1 MTIPFTN
8 IPSNLRTPLFFAEF
22 DNSQANTAST
32 TQRTLIIGQ
41 ALPESSLPAN
51 VPLLVSSTATV
62 AGLAGAGSM
71 LHGQMAAYLANDT
84 AGEVYLLPLSDTD
97 AMVAATGKITVTTP
111 ASATGVISL
120 YIGGIRVQTTVVA
133 TDDANAVATAL
144 AAAIEGKPELPVT
157 VVHTESVAAEDG
169 IIVLT
174 AKNKGAHGNNIDLR
188 LNYLGSAGGE
198 VTPDSL
204 VLTITPM
211 AGGAGTPELAG
222 GLANLQD
229 RTFDFII
236 NPYTDTTSLDAI
248 KAFLSDSTGRWSYS
262 QQLYGHS
269 FAAQSGTYGQ
279 LTAAGEL
286 RNDQHASLLGMHN
299 SPTPAYIW
307 SAAYV
312 GAIAQSLRND
322 PGRPLQTLTVSG
334 VLAPPLSSRFTLTER
349 NNLLHSGISTMTVAD
364 DGTVQ
369 VENIITTYQT
379 NKYGAEDDSYL
390 QIETLFLLM
399 FVTRYLRTQVTSKFA
414 RMKLAADGTRFATG
428 SAIITPN
435 VIRAELIAQYQ
446 TLEFNGYVQDA
457 KGFARGLIVEKNAS
471 NPNRVD
477 VLWTG
482 VLINQLRIFA
492 VLNQFRL
499 QAAV

>member
-22 DNSQANTAST
+22 DNSQANTATT

-41 ALPESSLPAN
+41 MLNSGTLPAD
-51 VPLLVSSTATV
+51 VPVLVSSVATV
-62 AGLAGAGSM
+62 AGQCGAGSM
-71 LHGQMAAYLANDT
+71 LHGQMAAYLANDI
-84 AGEVYLLPLSDTD
+84 AGEVYILPLADAT
-97 AMVAATGKITVTTP
+97 AMVAATGKITVTTQ

-120 YIGGIRVQTTVVA
+120 YIAGIRVQVAVVA
-133 TDDANAVATAL
+133 TDEVAAVATAL
-144 AAAIEGKPELPVT
+144 TAAINTATSLPVT
-157 VVHTESVAAEDG
+157 AAAVDAV
-169 IIVLT
+169 ITLT
-174 AKNKGAHGNNIDLR
+174 AKNKGAHGNTIDLR

-198 VTPDSL
+198 TTPDSL
-204 VLTITPM
+204 VLAFTPM
-211 AGGAGTPELAG
+211 AGGAGAPELDDA
-222 GLANLQD
+222 LANLQD

-236 NPYTDTTSLDAI
+236 NPYTDTASLNKI
-248 KAFLSDSTGRWSYS
+248 KDFLSGSTGRWSYAE
-262 QQLYGHS
+262 QLYGHS

-286 RNDQHASLLGMHN
+286 RNDQHASLLGVN
-299 SPTPAYIW
+299 GSPTPSYIW

-322 PGRPLQTLTVSG
+322 PGRPLQTLAISG
-334 VLAPPLSSRFTLTER
+334 VLAPPLASRFTLTER
-349 NNLLHSGISTMTVAD
+349 NNLLHSGISTITTAD

-369 VENIITTYQT
+369 VENIITTYQK

-399 FVTRYLRTQVTSKFA
+399 FVTRFLRAQVTSKFA
-414 RMKLAADGTRFATG
+414 RMKLAADGTRFAPG

-457 KGFARGLIVEKNAS
+457 KGFAKGLIVEKSAS

-499 QAAV
+499 QASA

>member
-41 ALPESSLPAN
+41 TLPESTLPATIP
-51 VPLLVSSTATV
+51 VLLSSAATA
-62 AGLAGAGSM
+62 ANLAGAGSM

-84 AGEVYLLPLSDTD
+84 AGEVYLLPLSDAD
-97 AMVAATGKITVTTP
+97 SMVAAIGKITVSSP

-133 TDDANAVATAL
+133 TDDVNTIATAL
-144 AAAIEGKPELPVT
+144 AAAIEAKTELPIS
-157 VVHTESVAAEDG
+157 VVHTGDSVSEGAVV
-169 IIVLT
+169 VLA
-174 AKNKGAHGNNIDLR
+174 AKNKGAHGNNIDMR

-198 VTPDSL
+198 TTPESL

-211 AGGAGTPELAG
+211 AGGAGAPDLAA

-236 NPYTDTTSLDAI
+236 NPYTDTASLDAI

-279 LTAAGEL
+279 LTVAGEL
-286 RNDQHASLLGMHN
+286 RNDQHASLLGIHN

-322 PGRPLQTLTVSG
+322 PGRPLQTLAISG

-349 NNLLHSGISTMTVAD
+349 NNLLHSGISTVTVAD
-364 DGTVQ
+364 DGGVQ

-414 RMKLAADGTRFATG
+414 RMKLAADGTRFAPG

-457 KGFARGLIVEKNAS
+457 KGFARGLIVEKSAS
-471 NPNRVD
+471 NPNRID

-499 QAAV
+499 QAAS

>member
-1 MTIPFTN
+1 MTIPFTH

-22 DNSQANTAST
+22 DNSQANTATT

-41 ALPESSLPAN
+41 MLNAGTLPAD
-51 VPLLVSSTATV
+51 VPVLVSSVATV
-62 AGLAGAGSM
+62 AGQCGAGSM
-71 LHGQMAAYLANDT
+71 LHGQMAAYLANDI
-84 AGEVYLLPLSDTD
+84 AGEIYILPLADTE
-97 AMVAATGKITVTTP
+97 AMVAATGKITVTTQ

-120 YIGGIRVQTTVVA
+120 YIAGIRVQVAVVA
-133 TDDANAVATAL
+133 TDEVAAVATAL
-144 AAAIEGKPELPVT
+144 TAAINTTISLPVT
-157 VVHTESVAAEDG
+157 AAAVDAV
-169 IIVLT
+169 ITLT
-174 AKNKGAHGNNIDLR
+174 AKNKGAHGNTIDLR
-188 LNYLGSAGGE
+188 LNYLGSAGSE
-198 VTPDSL
+198 TTPDSL
-204 VLTITPM
+204 VLAFTPM
-211 AGGAGTPELAG
+211 AGGAGVPELDDA
-222 GLANLQD
+222 LANLQD

-236 NPYTDTTSLDAI
+236 NPYTDTASLNKI
-248 KAFLSDSTGRWSYS
+248 KDFLSDSTGRWSYAE
-262 QQLYGHS
+262 QLYGHS

-286 RNDQHASLLGMHN
+286 RNDQHASLLGVN
-299 SPTPAYIW
+299 GSPTPSYIW

-322 PGRPLQTLTVSG
+322 PGRPLQTLAISG
-334 VLAPPLSSRFTLTER
+334 VLAPPLASCFTLTER
-349 NNLLHSGISTMTVAD
+349 NNLLHSGISTVTTAD

-369 VENIITTYQT
+369 VENIITTYQK

-399 FVTRYLRTQVTSKFA
+399 FVTRFLRTQVTSKFA
-414 RMKLAADGTRFATG
+414 RMKLAADGTRFAPG

-457 KGFARGLIVEKNAS
+457 KGFAKGLIVEKSAS

-499 QAAV
+499 QASA

>member
-1 MTIPFTN
+1 MTIPFTH

-22 DNSQANTAST
+22 DNSQANTATT

-41 ALPESSLPAN
+41 MLNAGTLPAD
-51 VPLLVSSTATV
+51 VPVLVSSVATV
-62 AGLAGAGSM
+62 AGQCGAGSM
-71 LHGQMAAYLANDT
+71 LHGQMAAYLANDI
-84 AGEVYLLPLSDTD
+84 AGEIYILPLADTE
-97 AMVAATGKITVTTP
+97 AMVAATGKITVTTQ

-120 YIGGIRVQTTVVA
+120 YIAGIRVQVAVVA
-133 TDDANAVATAL
+133 TDEVAAVATAL
-144 AAAIEGKPELPVT
+144 TAAINTTTSLPVT
-157 VVHTESVAAEDG
+157 AAAVDAV
-169 IIVLT
+169 ITLT
-174 AKNKGAHGNNIDLR
+174 AKNKGAHGNTIDLR

-198 VTPDSL
+198 TTPDSL
-204 VLTITPM
+204 VLAFTPM
-211 AGGAGTPELAG
+211 AGGAGAPELDDA
-222 GLANLQD
+222 LANLQD

-236 NPYTDTTSLDAI
+236 NPYTDTASLNKI
-248 KAFLSDSTGRWSYS
+248 KEFLSDSTGRWSYAE
-262 QQLYGHS
+262 QLYGHS

-286 RNDQHASLLGMHN
+286 RNDQHASLLGVN
-299 SPTPAYIW
+299 GSPTPSYIW

-322 PGRPLQTLTVSG
+322 PGRPLQTLAIGG
-334 VLAPPLSSRFTLTER
+334 VLAPPLASRFTLTER
-349 NNLLHSGISTMTVAD
+349 NNLLHSGISTVTTAD

-369 VENIITTYQT
+369 VENIITTYQK

-399 FVTRYLRTQVTSKFA
+399 FVTRFLRTQVTSKFA
-414 RMKLAADGTRFATG
+414 RMKLAADGTRFAPG

-457 KGFARGLIVEKNAS
+457 KGFAKGLIVEKSAS

-499 QAAV
+499 QASA

>member
-22 DNSQANTAST
+22 DNSQANTATT
-32 TQRTLIIGQ
+32 TQRTLIMGQ
-41 ALPESSLPAN
+41 MLTDGTLPAN
-51 VPLLVSSTATV
+51 IPVLVSSVATV
-62 AGLAGAGSM
+62 AGQCGAGSM

-84 AGEVYLLPLSDTD
+84 AGEIYILPLSD
-97 AMVAATGKITVTTP
+97 AESMVAATGKITVTTQ

-120 YIGGIRVQTTVVA
+120 YIAGIRVQVAVVA
-133 TDDANAVATAL
+133 TDEVAEIATVLTSAINAASALPVTAAAL
-144 AAAIEGKPELPVT
+144 AA
-157 VVHTESVAAEDG
+157 G
-169 IIVLT
+169 ITLT
-174 AKNKGAHGNNIDLR
+174 AKNKGAHGNTIDLR

-198 VTPDSL
+198 TTPDSL
-204 VLTITPM
+204 VLTFTPM
-211 AGGAGTPELAG
+211 AGGAGAPELDDA
-222 GLANLQD
+222 LANLQD

-236 NPYTDTTSLDAI
+236 NPYTDTASLNKI
-248 KAFLSDSTGRWSYS
+248 KEFLSDSTGRWSYAE
-262 QQLYGHS
+262 QLYGHS

-286 RNDQHASLLGMHN
+286 RNDQHASLLGVN
-299 SPTPAYIW
+299 GSPTPSYIW

-322 PGRPLQTLTVSG
+322 PGRPLQTLAISG
-334 VLAPPLSSRFTLTER
+334 VLAPPLASRFTLTER
-349 NNLLHSGISTMTVAD
+349 NNLLHSGISTVTTTD

-369 VENIITTYQT
+369 VENIITTYQK

-399 FVTRYLRTQVTSKFA
+399 FVTRFLRTQVTSKFA
-414 RMKLAADGTRFATG
+414 RMKLAADGTRFAPG

-457 KGFARGLIVEKNAS
+457 KGFAKGLIVEKSAS

-499 QAAV
+499 QASA

>member
-41 ALPESSLPAN
+41 TRAGSTLPAN
-51 VPLLVSSTATV
+51 IPLLVSSTATV
-62 AGLAGAGSM
+62 AGLSGAGSM

-84 AGEVYLLPLSDTD
+84 AGEIYLLPLSDAD
-97 AMVAATGKITVTTP
+97 SMVAAIGKITINTA
-111 ASATGVISL
+111 ASETGVISL

-133 TDDANAVATAL
+133 TDSVSTIAAAL
-144 AAAIEGKPELPVT
+144 AAAIENQPELPVT
-157 VVHTESVAAEDG
+157 VVHTGDMVSEGAVV
-169 IIVLT
+169 VLE

-188 LNYLGSAGGE
+188 LNYLGNAGGE
-198 VTPDSL
+198 ITPESL
-204 VLTITPM
+204 VLMITPM
-211 AGGAGTPELAG
+211 AGGAGAPELAD

-236 NPYTDTTSLDAI
+236 NPYTDTASLDAI
-248 KAFLSDSTGRWSYS
+248 KDFLSDSTGRWSYR

-286 RNDQHASLLGMHN
+286 RNDQHASLLGIHN
-299 SPTPAYIW
+299 SPTPAHIW

-322 PGRPLQTLTVSG
+322 PGRPLQTLAIRG

-349 NNLLHSGISTMTVAD
+349 NNLLHSGISTVTVAD
-364 DGTVQ
+364 DSTVQ
-369 VENIITTYQT
+369 VENIITTYQK

-399 FVTRYLRTQVTSKFA
+399 FVTRFLRTQVTSKFA
-414 RMKLAADGTRFATG
+414 RMKLAADGTRFAPG

-457 KGFARGLIVEKNAS
+457 KGFARGLIVEKSAS
-471 NPNRVD
+471 NPNRLMCCGPVC
-477 VLWTG
+477 
-482 VLINQLRIFA
+482 
-492 VLNQFRL
+492 
-499 QAAV
+499 

>member
-1 MTIPFTN
+1 MTLPFSHIPN
-8 IPSNLRTPLFFAEF
+8 NLRTPLFFAEF
-22 DNSQANTAST
+22 DNSQANSATT

-41 ALPESSLPAN
+41 MLAAATLPPN
-51 VPLLVSSTATV
+51 VPVLVSSVATV
-62 AGLAGAGSM
+62 AGLCGAGSM
-71 LHGQMAAYLANDT
+71 LQGQMAAYLANDI
-84 AGEVYLLPLSDTD
+84 AGEIYILPLSDAE

-111 ASATGVISL
+111 ASATGAISL
-120 YIGGIRVQTTVVA
+120 YIAGIRVQIAVVA
-133 TDDANAVATAL
+133 TDDVATIATAL
-144 AAAIEGKPELPVT
+144 TTAINAATALPVIATAAAGVIT
-157 VVHTESVAAEDG
+157 
-169 IIVLT
+169 LT
-174 AKNKGAHGNNIDLR
+174 AKNKGAHGNAIDVR

-198 VTPDSL
+198 NTPDSL
-204 VLTITPM
+204 ALTITPM
-211 AGGAGTPELAG
+211 SGGAGAPELDDA
-222 GLANLQD
+222 LANLQD

-236 NPYTDTTSLDAI
+236 NPYTDTASLNKLKD
-248 KAFLSDSTGRWSYS
+248 FLSDSTGRWSYAE
-262 QQLYGHS
+262 QLYGHS

-286 RNDQHASLLGMHN
+286 RNDQHASLLGVN
-299 SPTPAYIW
+299 GSPTPSYIW

-322 PGRPLQTLTVSG
+322 PGRPLQTLSIAG
-334 VLAPPLSSRFTLTER
+334 VLAPPLASRFTLTER
-349 NNLLHSGISTMTVAD
+349 NNLLHSGISTVTVAD

-369 VENIITTYQT
+369 VENIITTYQK
-379 NKYGAEDDSYL
+379 NGFGAEDDSYL

-399 FVTRYLRTQVTSKFA
+399 FITRYMRTQVTSKFA
-414 RMKLAADGTRFATG
+414 RMKLAADGTRFAPG

-446 TLEFNGYVQDA
+446 ALEFSGYVQDA
-457 KGFARGLIVEKNAS
+457 KGFAKGLIVEKSAS

-499 QAAV
+499 QASA

>member
-1 MTIPFTN
+1 MTIPFTH

-22 DNSQANTAST
+22 DNSQANTATT

-41 ALPESSLPAN
+41 MLNAGTLPAD
-51 VPLLVSSTATV
+51 VPVLVSSVATV
-62 AGLAGAGSM
+62 AGQCGAGSM
-71 LHGQMAAYLANDT
+71 LHGQMAAYLANDI
-84 AGEVYLLPLSDTD
+84 AGEIYILPLADTE
-97 AMVAATGKITVTTP
+97 AMVAATGKITVTTQ

-120 YIGGIRVQTTVVA
+120 YIAGIRVQVAVVA
-133 TDDANAVATAL
+133 TDEVAAVATAL
-144 AAAIEGKPELPVT
+144 TAAINTTISLPVT
-157 VVHTESVAAEDG
+157 AAAVDAV
-169 IIVLT
+169 ITLT
-174 AKNKGAHGNNIDLR
+174 AKNKGAHGNTIDLR

-198 VTPDSL
+198 TTPDSL
-204 VLTITPM
+204 VLAFTPM
-211 AGGAGTPELAG
+211 AGGAGVPELDDA
-222 GLANLQD
+222 LANLQD

-236 NPYTDTTSLDAI
+236 NPYTDTASLNKI
-248 KAFLSDSTGRWSYS
+248 KDFLSDSTGRWSYAE
-262 QQLYGHS
+262 QLYGHS

-286 RNDQHASLLGMHN
+286 RNDQHASLLGVN
-299 SPTPAYIW
+299 GSPTPSYIW

-322 PGRPLQTLTVSG
+322 PGRPLQTLTISG
-334 VLAPPLSSRFTLTER
+334 VLAPPLASRFTLTER
-349 NNLLHSGISTMTVAD
+349 NNLLHSGISTVTTAD
-364 DGTVQ
+364 DGSVQ
-369 VENIITTYQT
+369 VENIITTYQK

-399 FVTRYLRTQVTSKFA
+399 FVTRFLRTQVTSKFA
-414 RMKLAADGTRFATG
+414 RMKLAADGTRFAPG

-457 KGFARGLIVEKNAS
+457 KGFAKGLIVEKSAS

-499 QAAV
+499 QASA

>member
-22 DNSQANTAST
+22 DNSQANTATT

-41 ALPESSLPAN
+41 MLDSSTLPAD
-51 VPLLVSSTATV
+51 VPVLVSSVATV
-62 AGLAGAGSM
+62 AGQCGAGSM

-84 AGEVYLLPLSDTD
+84 AGEIYILPLSDAT
-97 AMVAATGKITVTTP
+97 AMVAATGKITVTTQ

-120 YIGGIRVQTTVVA
+120 YIAGIRVQVAVVA
-133 TDDANAVATAL
+133 TDEVAAVATAL
-144 AAAIEGKPELPVT
+144 TAAINTTASLPVT
-157 VVHTESVAAEDG
+157 AAAVDAV
-169 IIVLT
+169 ITLT
-174 AKNKGAHGNNIDLR
+174 AKNKGAHGNTLDLR

-198 VTPDSL
+198 TTPDSL
-204 VLTITPM
+204 VLTFTPM
-211 AGGAGTPELAG
+211 AGGAGAPELDDA
-222 GLANLQD
+222 LANLQD

-236 NPYTDTTSLDAI
+236 NPYTDTASLNKI
-248 KAFLSDSTGRWSYS
+248 KEFLSDSTGRWSYAE
-262 QQLYGHS
+262 QLYGHS

-286 RNDQHASLLGMHN
+286 RNDQHASLLGVN
-299 SPTPAYIW
+299 GSPTPSYIW

-322 PGRPLQTLTVSG
+322 PGRPLQTLAISG
-334 VLAPPLSSRFTLTER
+334 VLAPPLASRFTLTER
-349 NNLLHSGISTMTVAD
+349 NNLLHSGISTVTTAD

-369 VENIITTYQT
+369 VENIITTYQK

-399 FVTRYLRTQVTSKFA
+399 FVTRFLRTQVTSKFA
-414 RMKLAADGTRFATG
+414 RMKLAADGTRFAPG

-457 KGFARGLIVEKNAS
+457 KGFAKGLIVEKSAS

-499 QAAV
+499 QASA

>member
-1 MTIPFTN
+1 MTIPFTH

-22 DNSQANTAST
+22 DNSQANTATT

-41 ALPESSLPAN
+41 MLASGSLPADIP
-51 VPLLVSSTATV
+51 VLVSSVATV
-62 AGLAGAGSM
+62 AGQGGAGSM
-71 LHGQMAAYLANDT
+71 LHGQMAAYLANDI
-84 AGEVYLLPLSDTD
+84 AGEIYILPLSD
-97 AMVAATGKITVTTP
+97 AESMVAATGKITVTTQ

-120 YIGGIRVQTTVVA
+120 YIAGIRVQVAVVA
-133 TDDANAVATAL
+133 TDEVAEIATAL
-144 AAAIEGKPELPVT
+144 TAAINAASALPVT
-157 VVHTESVAAEDG
+157 AAAVG
-169 IIVLT
+169 AVITLT
-174 AKNKGAHGNNIDLR
+174 AKNKGAHGNTIDLR
-188 LNYLGSAGGE
+188 LNYLGGAGGE
-198 VTPDSL
+198 TTPDSL
-204 VLTITPM
+204 VLTFTLM
-211 AGGAGTPELAG
+211 AGGAGAPELDDA
-222 GLANLQD
+222 LANLQD

-236 NPYTDTTSLDAI
+236 NPYTDTASLNKI
-248 KAFLSDSTGRWSYS
+248 KEFLSDSTGRWSYAE
-262 QQLYGHS
+262 QLYGHS

-286 RNDQHASLLGMHN
+286 RNDQHASLLGVN
-299 SPTPAYIW
+299 GSPTPSYIW

-322 PGRPLQTLTVSG
+322 PGRPLQTLAISG
-334 VLAPPLSSRFTLTER
+334 VLAPPLASRFTLTER
-349 NNLLHSGISTMTVAD
+349 NNLLHSGISTVTVTD

-369 VENIITTYQT
+369 VENIITTYQK

-399 FVTRYLRTQVTSKFA
+399 FVTRFLRTQVTSKFA
-414 RMKLAADGTRFATG
+414 RMKLAADGTRFAPG

-435 VIRAELIAQYQ
+435 IIRAELIAQYQ

-457 KGFARGLIVEKNAS
+457 KGFAKGLIVEKSAS

-499 QAAV
+499 QASA

>member
-1 MTIPFTN
+1 MTIHFTH

-22 DNSQANTAST
+22 DNSQANTATT

-41 ALPESSLPAN
+41 MLNAGTLPAD
-51 VPLLVSSTATV
+51 VPVLVSSVATV
-62 AGLAGAGSM
+62 AGQCGAGSM
-71 LHGQMAAYLANDT
+71 LHGQMAAYLANDI
-84 AGEVYLLPLSDTD
+84 AGEIYILPLADTE
-97 AMVAATGKITVTTP
+97 AMVTATGKITVTTQ

-120 YIGGIRVQTTVVA
+120 YIAGIRVQVAVVA
-133 TDDANAVATAL
+133 TDEVAAVATAL
-144 AAAIEGKPELPVT
+144 TAAINTTTSLPVT
-157 VVHTESVAAEDG
+157 AAAVDAV
-169 IIVLT
+169 ITLT
-174 AKNKGAHGNNIDLR
+174 AKNKGAHGNTIDLR

-198 VTPDSL
+198 TTPDSL
-204 VLTITPM
+204 VLAFTPM
-211 AGGAGTPELAG
+211 AGGAGAPELDDA
-222 GLANLQD
+222 LANLQD

-236 NPYTDTTSLDAI
+236 NPYTDTASLNKI
-248 KAFLSDSTGRWSYS
+248 KDFLSDSTGRWSYAE
-262 QQLYGHS
+262 QLYGHS

-286 RNDQHASLLGMHN
+286 RNDQHASLLGVN
-299 SPTPAYIW
+299 GSPTPSYIW

-322 PGRPLQTLTVSG
+322 PGRPLQTLAIGG
-334 VLAPPLSSRFTLTER
+334 VLAPPLASRFTLTER
-349 NNLLHSGISTMTVAD
+349 NNLLHSGISTVTTAD

-369 VENIITTYQT
+369 VENIITTYQK

-399 FVTRYLRTQVTSKFA
+399 FVTRFLRTQVTSKFA
-414 RMKLAADGTRFATG
+414 RMKLAADGTRFAPG

-457 KGFARGLIVEKNAS
+457 KGFAKGLIVEKSAS

-499 QAAV
+499 QASA

>member
-1 MTIPFTN
+1 MTIPFTH

-22 DNSQANTAST
+22 DNSQANTATT

-41 ALPESSLPAN
+41 MLNAGTLPAD
-51 VPLLVSSTATV
+51 VPVLVSSVATV
-62 AGLAGAGSM
+62 AGQCGAGSM
-71 LHGQMAAYLANDT
+71 LHGQMAAYLANDI
-84 AGEVYLLPLSDTD
+84 AGEIYILPLADTE
-97 AMVAATGKITVTTP
+97 AMVAATGKITVTTQ

-120 YIGGIRVQTTVVA
+120 YIAGIRVQVAVVA
-133 TDDANAVATAL
+133 TDEVAAVATAL
-144 AAAIEGKPELPVT
+144 TAAINTTTSLPVT
-157 VVHTESVAAEDG
+157 AAAVDTV
-169 IIVLT
+169 ITLT
-174 AKNKGAHGNNIDLR
+174 AKNKGAHGNTIDLR

-198 VTPDSL
+198 TTPDSL
-204 VLTITPM
+204 VLAFTPM
-211 AGGAGTPELAG
+211 AGGAGAPELDDA
-222 GLANLQD
+222 LANLQD

-236 NPYTDTTSLDAI
+236 NPYTDTASLNKI
-248 KAFLSDSTGRWSYS
+248 KDFLSDSTGRWSYAE
-262 QQLYGHS
+262 QLYGHS

-286 RNDQHASLLGMHN
+286 RNDQHASLLGVN
-299 SPTPAYIW
+299 GSPTPSYIW

-322 PGRPLQTLTVSG
+322 PGRPLQTLAIGG
-334 VLAPPLSSRFTLTER
+334 VLAPPLASRFTLTER
-349 NNLLHSGISTMTVAD
+349 NNLLHSGISTVTTAD

-369 VENIITTYQT
+369 VENIITTYQK

-399 FVTRYLRTQVTSKFA
+399 FVTRFLRTQVTSKFA
-414 RMKLAADGTRFATG
+414 RMKLAADGTRFAPG

-457 KGFARGLIVEKNAS
+457 KGFAKGLIVEKSAS

-499 QAAV
+499 QASA

>member
-1 MTIPFTN
+1 M
-8 IPSNLRTPLFFAEF
+8 PSNLRTPLFFAEF
-22 DNSQANTAST
+22 DNSQANTATT

-41 ALPESSLPAN
+41 MLNAGTLPAD
-51 VPLLVSSTATV
+51 VPVLVSSVATV
-62 AGLAGAGSM
+62 AGQCGAGSM
-71 LHGQMAAYLANDT
+71 LHGQMAAYLANDI
-84 AGEVYLLPLSDTD
+84 AGEIYILPLADTE
-97 AMVAATGKITVTTP
+97 AMVAATGKITVTTQ

-120 YIGGIRVQTTVVA
+120 YIAGIRVQVAVVA
-133 TDDANAVATAL
+133 TDEVAAVATAL
-144 AAAIEGKPELPVT
+144 TAAINTTTSLPVT
-157 VVHTESVAAEDG
+157 AAAVDAV
-169 IIVLT
+169 ITLT
-174 AKNKGAHGNNIDLR
+174 AKNKGAHGNTIDLR

-198 VTPDSL
+198 TTPDSL
-204 VLTITPM
+204 VLAFTPM
-211 AGGAGTPELAG
+211 AGGAGAPELDDA
-222 GLANLQD
+222 LANLQD

-236 NPYTDTTSLDAI
+236 NPYTDTASLNKI
-248 KAFLSDSTGRWSYS
+248 KDFLSDSTGRWSYAE
-262 QQLYGHS
+262 QLYGHS

-286 RNDQHASLLGMHN
+286 RNDQHASLLGVN
-299 SPTPAYIW
+299 GSPTPSYIW

-322 PGRPLQTLTVSG
+322 PGRPLQTLAIGG
-334 VLAPPLSSRFTLTER
+334 VLAPPLASRFTLTER
-349 NNLLHSGISTMTVAD
+349 NNLLHSGISTVTTAD

-369 VENIITTYQT
+369 VENIITTYQK

-399 FVTRYLRTQVTSKFA
+399 FVTRFLRTQVTSKFA
-414 RMKLAADGTRFATG
+414 RMKLAADGTRFAPG

-457 KGFARGLIVEKNAS
+457 KGFAKGLIVEKSAS

-499 QAAV
+499 QASA

>member
-1 MTIPFTN
+1 MTIPFTH

-22 DNSQANTAST
+22 DNSQANTATT

-41 ALPESSLPAN
+41 MLASGSLPADIP
-51 VPLLVSSTATV
+51 VLVSSVATV
-62 AGLAGAGSM
+62 AGQAGAGSM
-71 LHGQMAAYLANDT
+71 LHGQMAAYLANDI
-84 AGEVYLLPLSDTD
+84 AGEIYILPLSD
-97 AMVAATGKITVTTP
+97 AESMVAATGKITVTTQ

-120 YIGGIRVQTTVVA
+120 YIAGIRVQVAVVA
-133 TDDANAVATAL
+133 TDEVAEIATAL
-144 AAAIEGKPELPVT
+144 TAAINAASALPVT
-157 VVHTESVAAEDG
+157 AAAVDAV
-169 IIVLT
+169 ITLT
-174 AKNKGAHGNNIDLR
+174 AKNKGAHGNTIDLR
-188 LNYLGSAGGE
+188 LNYLGGAGGE
-198 VTPDSL
+198 TTPDSL
-204 VLTITPM
+204 VLTLIPM
-211 AGGAGTPELAG
+211 AGGAGAPELDDA
-222 GLANLQD
+222 LANLQD

-236 NPYTDTTSLDAI
+236 NPYTDTASLNKI
-248 KAFLSDSTGRWSYS
+248 KEFLSDSTGRWSYAE
-262 QQLYGHS
+262 QLYGHS

-286 RNDQHASLLGMHN
+286 RNDQHASLLGIN
-299 SPTPAYIW
+299 GSPTPSYIW

-322 PGRPLQTLTVSG
+322 PGRPLQTLAISG
-334 VLAPPLSSRFTLTER
+334 VLAPPLASRFTLTER
-349 NNLLHSGISTMTVAD
+349 NNLLHSGISTVTVTD

-369 VENIITTYQT
+369 VENIITTYQK

-399 FVTRYLRTQVTSKFA
+399 FVTRFLRTQVTSKFA
-414 RMKLAADGTRFATG
+414 RMKLAADGTRFAPG

-457 KGFARGLIVEKNAS
+457 KGFAKGLKVEKSAS

-492 VLNQFRL
+492 VLNQFRF
-499 QAAV
+499 QASA

>member
-22 DNSQANTAST
+22 DNSQANTATT
-32 TQRTLIIGQ
+32 TQRTLIMGQ
-41 ALPESSLPAN
+41 MLTDGTLPAN
-51 VPLLVSSTATV
+51 IPVLVSSVATV
-62 AGLAGAGSM
+62 AGQCGAGSM

-84 AGEVYLLPLSDTD
+84 AGEIYILPLSDTT
-97 AMVAATGKITVTTP
+97 AMVAATGKITVTTQ

-120 YIGGIRVQTTVVA
+120 YIAGIRVQVAVVA
-133 TDDANAVATAL
+133 TDEVAEIATAL
-144 AAAIEGKPELPVT
+144 TAAINTTASLPVT
-157 VVHTESVAAEDG
+157 AAAVDAV
-169 IIVLT
+169 ITLT
-174 AKNKGAHGNNIDLR
+174 AKNKGAHGNIIDLR

-198 VTPDSL
+198 TTPDSL
-204 VLTITPM
+204 VLTFTPM
-211 AGGAGTPELAG
+211 AGGAGAPELDDA
-222 GLANLQD
+222 LANLQD

-236 NPYTDTTSLDAI
+236 NPYTDTASLNKI
-248 KAFLSDSTGRWSYS
+248 KEFLSDSTGRWSYAE
-262 QQLYGHS
+262 QLYGHS

-286 RNDQHASLLGMHN
+286 RNDQHASLLGVN
-299 SPTPAYIW
+299 GSPTPSYIW

-322 PGRPLQTLTVSG
+322 PGRPLQTLAISG
-334 VLAPPLSSRFTLTER
+334 VLAPPLANRFTLTER
-349 NNLLHSGISTMTVAD
+349 NNLLHSGISTVTVTD

-369 VENIITTYQT
+369 VENIITTYQK

-399 FVTRYLRTQVTSKFA
+399 FVTRFLRTQVTSKFA
-414 RMKLAADGTRFATG
+414 RMKLAANGTRFAPG

-457 KGFARGLIVEKNAS
+457 KGFAKGLIVEKSAS

-499 QAAV
+499 QASA

>member
-1 MTIPFTN
+1 MTLPFSHIPN
-8 IPSNLRTPLFFAEF
+8 NLRTPLFFAEF
-22 DNSQANTAST
+22 DNSQANSATT

-41 ALPESSLPAN
+41 MLAAATLPPNLP
-51 VPLLVSSTATV
+51 VLVSSVATV
-62 AGLAGAGSM
+62 AGLCGAGSM
-71 LHGQMAAYLANDT
+71 LQGQMAAYLANDI
-84 AGEVYLLPLSDTD
+84 AGEIYILPLSDAE

-111 ASATGVISL
+111 ASATGAISL
-120 YIGGIRVQTTVVA
+120 YIAGIRVQIAVVA
-133 TDDANAVATAL
+133 TDDVATIATAL
-144 AAAIEGKPELPVT
+144 TAAINAATALPVIATAAAGVIT
-157 VVHTESVAAEDG
+157 
-169 IIVLT
+169 LT
-174 AKNKGAHGNNIDLR
+174 AKNKGAHGNAIDVR

-198 VTPDSL
+198 NTPDSL
-204 VLTITPM
+204 ALTITPM
-211 AGGAGTPELAG
+211 SGGAGAPELDDA
-222 GLANLQD
+222 LANLQD

-236 NPYTDTTSLDAI
+236 NPYTDTASLNKLKD
-248 KAFLSDSTGRWSYS
+248 FLSDSTGRWSYAE
-262 QQLYGHS
+262 QLYGHS

-286 RNDQHASLLGMHN
+286 RNDQHASLLGVN
-299 SPTPAYIW
+299 GSPTPSYIW

-322 PGRPLQTLTVSG
+322 PGRPLQTLSIAG
-334 VLAPPLSSRFTLTER
+334 VLAPPLASRFTLTER
-349 NNLLHSGISTMTVAD
+349 NNLLHSGISTVTVAD

-369 VENIITTYQT
+369 VENIITTYQK
-379 NKYGAEDDSYL
+379 NGFGAEDDSYL

-399 FVTRYLRTQVTSKFA
+399 FVTRYMRTQVTSKFA
-414 RMKLAADGTRFATG
+414 RMKLAADGTRFAPG

-446 TLEFNGYVQDA
+446 ALEFSGYVQDA
-457 KGFARGLIVEKNAS
+457 KGFAKGLIVEKSAS

-499 QAAV
+499 QASA

>member
-22 DNSQANTAST
+22 DNSQANTATT

-41 ALPESSLPAN
+41 MLDSSTLPADMP
-51 VPLLVSSTATV
+51 VLVSSVATV
-62 AGLAGAGSM
+62 AGQCGAGSM

-84 AGEVYLLPLSDTD
+84 AGEIYILPLSDAD
-97 AMVAATGKITVTTP
+97 SMVAAVGKITVTTP

-120 YIGGIRVQTTVVA
+120 YIGGIRVQVAVVA
-133 TDDANAVATAL
+133 TDDVNAVAAAL
-144 AAAIEGKPELPVT
+144 ASAIEARTELPVT
-157 VVHTESVAAEDG
+157 VVHTGEMVSEGA
-169 IIVLT
+169 IVVLS
-174 AKNKGAHGNNIDLR
+174 AKNKGAHGNTIDLR

-198 VTPDSL
+198 TTPDSM
-204 VLTITPM
+204 VLTLTPM
-211 AGGAGTPELAG
+211 TGGAGAPEMDDA
-222 GLANLQD
+222 LANLQD

-236 NPYTDTTSLDAI
+236 NPYTDTASLNKI
-248 KAFLSDSTGRWSYS
+248 KEFLSDSTGRWSYAE
-262 QQLYGHS
+262 QLYGHS

-286 RNDQHASLLGMHN
+286 RNDQHASLLGIN
-299 SPTPAYIW
+299 GSPTPSYVW

-322 PGRPLQTLTVSG
+322 PGRPLQTLAISG
-334 VLAPPLSSRFTLTER
+334 VLAPPLASRFTLTER
-349 NNLLHSGISTMTVAD
+349 NNLLHSGISTVTVAD
-364 DGTVQ
+364 DSTVQ
-369 VENIITTYQT
+369 VENIITTYQK

-399 FVTRYLRTQVTSKFA
+399 FVTRFLRTQVTSKFA
-414 RMKLAADGTRFATG
+414 RMKLAADGTRFAPG

-457 KGFARGLIVEKNAS
+457 KGFAKGLIVEKSAS

-499 QAAV
+499 QASA

>member
-22 DNSQANTAST
+22 DNSQANTATT
-32 TQRTLIIGQ
+32 TQRTLIMGQ
-41 ALPESSLPAN
+41 MLGEGTLPADMP
-51 VPLLVSSTATV
+51 VLVSSVATV
-62 AGLAGAGSM
+62 AGQCGAGSM

-84 AGEVYLLPLSDTD
+84 AGEIYILPLSD
-97 AMVAATGKITVTTP
+97 AESMVVATGKITVTTQ

-120 YIGGIRVQTTVVA
+120 YIAGIRVQVAVVA
-133 TDDANAVATAL
+133 TDDVAAIATAL
-144 AAAIEGKPELPVT
+144 TAAINAASALPVT
-157 VVHTESVAAEDG
+157 AVAVDA
-169 IIVLT
+169 IITLT
-174 AKNKGAHGNNIDLR
+174 AKNKGAHGNTIDLR

-198 VTPDSL
+198 TTPDSL
-204 VLTITPM
+204 VLTFTPM
-211 AGGAGTPELAG
+211 AGGAGAPELDDA
-222 GLANLQD
+222 LANLQD

-236 NPYTDTTSLDAI
+236 NPYTDTASLNKI
-248 KAFLSDSTGRWSYS
+248 KEFLSDSTGRWSYA

-286 RNDQHASLLGMHN
+286 RNDQHASLLGVN
-299 SPTPAYIW
+299 GSPTPSYVW

-322 PGRPLQTLTVSG
+322 PGRPLQTLAISG
-334 VLAPPLSSRFTLTER
+334 VLAPPLASRFTLTER
-349 NNLLHSGISTMTVAD
+349 NNLLHSGISTVTVTD

-369 VENIITTYQT
+369 VENIITTYQK

-399 FVTRYLRTQVTSKFA
+399 FVTRFLRTQVTSKFA
-414 RMKLAADGTRFATG
+414 RMKLAADGTRFAPG

-435 VIRAELIAQYQ
+435 IIRAELIAQYQ

-457 KGFARGLIVEKNAS
+457 KGFAKGLIVEKSAS

-499 QAAV
+499 QASA

>member
-22 DNSQANTAST
+22 DNSQANTATT
-32 TQRTLIIGQ
+32 TQRTLIMGQ
-41 ALPESSLPAN
+41 MLDEGTLPADMP
-51 VPLLVSSTATV
+51 VLVSSVATV
-62 AGLAGAGSM
+62 AGQCGAGSM

-84 AGEVYLLPLSDTD
+84 AGEIYILPLSD
-97 AMVAATGKITVTTP
+97 AESMVAATGKITVTTQ

-120 YIGGIRVQTTVVA
+120 YIAGIRVQVAVVA
-133 TDDANAVATAL
+133 TDDVAAIATAL
-144 AAAIEGKPELPVT
+144 TAAINAASALPVT
-157 VVHTESVAAEDG
+157 AVAVEAV
-169 IIVLT
+169 ITLT
-174 AKNKGAHGNNIDLR
+174 AKNKGAHGNTIDLR
-188 LNYLGSAGGE
+188 LNYLGSTGGE
-198 VTPDSL
+198 TTPDSL
-204 VLTITPM
+204 VLTFTPM
-211 AGGAGTPELAG
+211 AGGAGAPELDDA
-222 GLANLQD
+222 LANLQD

-236 NPYTDTTSLDAI
+236 NPYTDTASLNKI
-248 KAFLSDSTGRWSYS
+248 KEFLSDSTGRWSYS

-286 RNDQHASLLGMHN
+286 RNDQHASLLGVN
-299 SPTPAYIW
+299 GSPTPSYVW

-322 PGRPLQTLTVSG
+322 PGRPLQTLAISG
-334 VLAPPLSSRFTLTER
+334 VLAPPLASRFTLTER
-349 NNLLHSGISTMTVAD
+349 NNLLHSGVSTVTVTD

-369 VENIITTYQT
+369 VENIITTYQK

-399 FVTRYLRTQVTSKFA
+399 FVTRFLRTQVTSKFA
-414 RMKLAADGTRFATG
+414 RMKLAADGTRFAPG

-435 VIRAELIAQYQ
+435 IIRAELIAQYQ

-457 KGFARGLIVEKNAS
+457 KGFAKGLIVEKSAS

-499 QAAV
+499 QASA

>member
-22 DNSQANTAST
+22 DNSQANTATT

-41 ALPESSLPAN
+41 MLDSSTLPAD
-51 VPLLVSSTATV
+51 VPVLVSSVATV
-62 AGLAGAGSM
+62 AGQCGAGSM

-84 AGEVYLLPLSDTD
+84 AGEIYILPLSD
-97 AMVAATGKITVTTP
+97 AESMVAAIGKITVTTP

-120 YIGGIRVQTTVVA
+120 YIGGIRVQVAVVA
-133 TDDANAVATAL
+133 TDDVNTVAAAL
-144 AAAIEGKPELPVT
+144 ASAIEGRPELPVT
-157 VVHTESVAAEDG
+157 VVHTGEMVSEGAVV
-169 IIVLT
+169 VLS
-174 AKNKGAHGNNIDLR
+174 AKNKGAHGNTIDLR

-198 VTPDSL
+198 TTPDSL
-204 VLTITPM
+204 VLTLTPM
-211 AGGAGTPELAG
+211 AGGAGAPELDDA
-222 GLANLQD
+222 LANLQD

-236 NPYTDTTSLDAI
+236 NPYTDTASLNKI
-248 KAFLSDSTGRWSYS
+248 KEFLSDSTGRWSYS

-279 LTAAGEL
+279 LTTAGEL
-286 RNDQHASLLGMHN
+286 RNDQHASLLGIN
-299 SPTPAYIW
+299 GSPTPSYVW

-322 PGRPLQTLTVSG
+322 PGRPLQTLAISG
-334 VLAPPLSSRFTLTER
+334 VLAPPLASRFTLTER
-349 NNLLHSGISTMTVAD
+349 NNLLHSGISTVTTAD

-369 VENIITTYQT
+369 VENIITTYQK

-399 FVTRYLRTQVTSKFA
+399 FVTRFLRTQVTSKFA
-414 RMKLAADGTRFATG
+414 RMKLAADGTRFAPG

-457 KGFARGLIVEKNAS
+457 KGFAKGLIVEKSAS

-499 QAAV
+499 QASA

>member
-1 MTIPFTN
+1 MTIPFTH

-22 DNSQANTAST
+22 DNSQANTATT

-41 ALPESSLPAN
+41 MLTDGTLPENIP
-51 VPLLVSSTATV
+51 VLVSSVATV
-62 AGLAGAGSM
+62 AGQCGAGSM

-84 AGEVYLLPLSDTD
+84 AGEIYILPLSDAT
-97 AMVAATGKITVTTP
+97 AMVAATGKITVTTQ
-111 ASATGVISL
+111 ASATGIISL
-120 YIGGIRVQTTVVA
+120 YIAGIRVQVAVVA
-133 TDDANAVATAL
+133 TDEVAAVATAL
-144 AAAIEGKPELPVT
+144 TAAINTTTSLPVT
-157 VVHTESVAAEDG
+157 AAAVDAV
-169 IIVLT
+169 ITLT
-174 AKNKGAHGNNIDLR
+174 AKNKGAHGNTIDLR

-198 VTPDSL
+198 TTPDSL
-204 VLTITPM
+204 VLAFTSM
-211 AGGAGTPELAG
+211 AGGAGAPELDDA
-222 GLANLQD
+222 LANLQD

-236 NPYTDTTSLDAI
+236 NPYTDSASLNKI
-248 KAFLSDSTGRWSYS
+248 KDFLSDSTGRWSYAE
-262 QQLYGHS
+262 QLYGHS

-286 RNDQHASLLGMHN
+286 RNDQHASLLGVN
-299 SPTPAYIW
+299 GSPTPSYIW

-322 PGRPLQTLTVSG
+322 PGRPLQTLAISG
-334 VLAPPLSSRFTLTER
+334 VLAPPLASRFTLTER
-349 NNLLHSGISTMTVAD
+349 NNLLHSGISTITTAD

-369 VENIITTYQT
+369 VENIITTYQK

-399 FVTRYLRTQVTSKFA
+399 FVTRFLRTQVTSKFA
-414 RMKLAADGTRFATG
+414 RMKLAADGTRFAPG

-457 KGFARGLIVEKNAS
+457 KGFAKGLIVEKSAS

-499 QAAV
+499 QASA

>member
-1 MTIPFTN
+1 MTIPFTHM
-8 IPSNLRTPLFFAEF
+8 PSNLRTLLFFAEF
-22 DNSQANTAST
+22 DNSQANTATT

-41 ALPESSLPAN
+41 MLASGSLPADI
-51 VPLLVSSTATV
+51 PIPVSSVATV
-62 AGLAGAGSM
+62 AGQAGAGSM
-71 LHGQMAAYLANDT
+71 LHGQMAAYLANDI
-84 AGEVYLLPLSDTD
+84 AGEIYILPLSD
-97 AMVAATGKITVTTP
+97 AGSMVAATGKITVTTQ

-120 YIGGIRVQTTVVA
+120 YIAGIRVQVAVVA
-133 TDDANAVATAL
+133 TDEVAEIATAL
-144 AAAIEGKPELPVT
+144 TSAINAASALPVT
-157 VVHTESVAAEDG
+157 AAAVAAV
-169 IIVLT
+169 ITLT
-174 AKNKGAHGNNIDLR
+174 AKNKGAHGNTIDLR

-198 VTPDSL
+198 TTPDSL
-204 VLTITPM
+204 VLTFTPM
-211 AGGAGTPELAG
+211 AGGAGAPELDDA
-222 GLANLQD
+222 LANLQD

-236 NPYTDTTSLDAI
+236 NPYTDTASLNKI
-248 KAFLSDSTGRWSYS
+248 KDFLSDSTGRWSYAE
-262 QQLYGHS
+262 QLYGHS

-286 RNDQHASLLGMHN
+286 RNDQHASLLGVN
-299 SPTPAYIW
+299 GSPTPSYIW

-322 PGRPLQTLTVSG
+322 PGRPLQTLAISG

-349 NNLLHSGISTMTVAD
+349 NNLLHSGISTVTVTD

-369 VENIITTYQT
+369 VENIITTYQK

-399 FVTRYLRTQVTSKFA
+399 FVTRFLRTQVTSKFA
-414 RMKLAADGTRFATG
+414 RMKLAADGTRFAPG

-457 KGFARGLIVEKNAS
+457 KGFAKGLIVEKNTS

-499 QAAV
+499 QASA